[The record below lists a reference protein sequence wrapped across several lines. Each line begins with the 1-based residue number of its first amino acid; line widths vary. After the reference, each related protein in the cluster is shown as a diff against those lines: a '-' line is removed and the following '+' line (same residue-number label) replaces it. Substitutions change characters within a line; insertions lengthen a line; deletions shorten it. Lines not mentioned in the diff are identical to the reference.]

1 MWGRGISVILE
12 LGWQRQ
18 EDQQFKVI
26 LGYTSG
32 LRQTW
37 DTWDPISKQKK
48 WKQTPHS
55 KNKQTNQRTTAPEIR
70 LLWCIYKR
78 KKIEK
83 RKLNFLCFH
92 FLCIRSSLTNYAKV
106 MSGSTG
112 AENCKVG
119 SIPIVLPVPRPCIYG
134 KPHIY
139 LSCTISPNKRIK
151 TKHPSQ
157 YSENTI
163 ARQCILFRLQDAIAF
178 ADTQLRLHQVLLWCP
193 VLLRMAQSPPP
204 SFPSCCFPISEYLS
218 WCRRCRRGVSHSL
231 EDVISFLEF
240 TVCLKSRYFRDHHPC
255 CLICDLL
262 GRKDFVRLER
272 CSVGNGVYC

>member
-1 MWGRGISVILE
+1 MHKKQPGQLC
-12 LGWQRQ
+12 Q
-18 EDQQFKVI
+18 E
-26 LGYTSG
+26 
-32 LRQTW
+32 
-37 DTWDPISKQKK
+37 
-48 WKQTPHS
+48 
-55 KNKQTNQRTTAPEIR
+55 
-70 LLWCIYKR
+70 
-78 KKIEK
+78 
-83 RKLNFLCFH
+83 
-92 FLCIRSSLTNYAKV
+92 V
-106 MSGSTG
+106 MSGSPG

-134 KPHIY
+134 KPHIC
-139 LSCTISPNKRIK
+139 LSCTISPN
-151 TKHPSQ
+151 Q

-163 ARQCILFRLQDAIAF
+163 ASQCIHFRLQDAVAF
-178 ADTQLRLHQVLLWCP
+178 ADTQLRLHQALLWCP

-240 TVCLKSRYFRDHHPC
+240 TVCLKSRYFRGHLPW

-272 CSVGNGVYC
+272 CSVGNGVCC